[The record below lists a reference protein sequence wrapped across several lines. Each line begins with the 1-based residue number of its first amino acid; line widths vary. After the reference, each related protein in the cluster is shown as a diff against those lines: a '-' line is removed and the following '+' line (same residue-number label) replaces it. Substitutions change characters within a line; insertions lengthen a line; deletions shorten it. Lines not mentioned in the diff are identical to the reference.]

1 MSGARMDLEIRSYGG
16 LRAVSPG
23 KVGGHAAVFNSESA
37 DLGGFVEVIRPGAF
51 ADALRR
57 GRNIRA
63 LYHHSDLS
71 LLGTTQAGT
80 LRLREDDTGLA
91 FEVDLPDT
99 SYGND
104 VGVLVDRGDIA
115 GCSFGFRTPPDGDRW
130 ERRGDRLIRELVKV
144 DLVEVTLTHD
154 PAYRDTTVARRSVE
168 QHAGMR
174 RWLEA
179 YCPRKLWLETVCN

>member
-1 MSGARMDLEIRSYGG
+1 MTGARMDLEIRSHGG

-23 KVGGHAAVFNSESA
+23 KVGGHAAVFNSEST
-37 DLGGFVEVIRPGAF
+37 DLGGFVEIIRPGAF
-51 ADALRR
+51 AESLRR

-63 LYHHSDLS
+63 LYHHNDLS

-104 VGVLVDRGDIA
+104 VGVLVERGDIA
-115 GCSFGFRTPPDGDRW
+115 GCSFGFRVAEGGDRW
-130 ERRGDRLIRELVKV
+130 EQRGNRLIRELVEV

-154 PAYRDTTVARRSVE
+154 PAYADTTVAMRSNPNRYQFFTV
-168 QHAGMR
+168 GG
-174 RWLEA
+174 
-179 YCPRKLWLETVCN
+179 CDPRSRWLETVCN

>member
-1 MSGARMDLEIRSYGG
+1 MEIEIRSHGG
-16 LRAVSPG
+16 LRAISAG
-23 KVGGHAAVFNSESA
+23 KVGGHAAVFNRESI

-51 ADALRR
+51 TESLRGKR
-57 GRNIRA
+57 SIRA
-63 LYHHSDLS
+63 LYHHNDLS

-115 GCSFGFRTPPDGDRW
+115 GCSFGFRVAAGGDRW
-130 ERRGDRLIRELVKV
+130 ERRGGKLVRELVNV
-144 DLVEVTLTHD
+144 ELTEVTLTHD
-154 PAYRDTTVARRSVE
+154 PAYRDTTVARRSAM
-168 QHAGMR
+168 QYAPTGTFAHQLGLHA
-174 RWLEA
+174 A
-179 YCPRKLWLETVCN
+179 WLETVCK

>member
-1 MSGARMDLEIRSYGG
+1 MEIEIRSHGG
-16 LRAVSPG
+16 LRAISAG
-23 KVGGHAAVFNSESA
+23 KVGGHAAVFNRESA
-37 DLGGFVEVIRPGAF
+37 DLGGFVEVIRSGAF
-51 ADALRR
+51 AESLRR

-63 LYHHSDLS
+63 LYHHNDLS

-115 GCSFGFRTPPDGDRW
+115 GCSFGFRVPAGGDRW
-130 ERRGDRLIRELVKV
+130 EQRGGGKFLRELVNV
-144 DLVEVTLTHD
+144 ELIEVTLTHD
-154 PAYRDTTVARRSVE
+154 PAYRDTSVARR
-168 QHAGMR
+168 HAMQYAPTGT
-174 RWLEA
+174 LA
-179 YCPRKLWLETVCN
+179 HSLGLHAAWLETVCK